1 MFMLNKRLSFGL
13 TGAQEEG
20 FRRSSLVSDIKQA
33 KIGILLFIIP
43 AVAFFYNDYQFFGLS
58 DEFYGLIALRA
69 GFVIFSIGTVVLLNR
84 LKDYRTYDRYIAAWE
99 TVAVVIVTIVDASRP
114 GGFIA
119 HVIFITIFVFII
131 YLVIPTRLVNQI
143 FFAALQTV
151 GEVLIIV
158 LAVSTTM
165 QSLYTVYFSLI
176 LANLIAVSS
185 SWQFHAHR
193 RQGYEAEESLRESR
207 NRFHALFSSSNE
219 GIALH
224 ELVNGDDGNVR
235 DYRILDVNPAFELT
249 TSIPRDRAVGRLGSE
264 LYGTGAPPYMDIY
277 EKVARSGVPTSFDT
291 YFPPMSKHF
300 RISVFSPGK
309 GQFATVFVDITALKD
324 LEGQLNQRADELG
337 RSNAD
342 LQQFAYVSSH
352 DLQEPLRMVVGY
364 LSLLQKRYSD
374 QLDTQARQY
383 IDNAI
388 MGGTRMRQL
397 IDELLEYSRLDTST
411 KEFAPVSM
419 NEVME
424 TTIKMLNHPIQE
436 SKADIFVGP
445 LPTIMADG
453 SQMMQLMQNLV
464 ANAVKFHGKER
475 PMVHVTASRGPTDW
489 TFSIRDNGIGL
500 DVEYSDR
507 IFQMFQRL
515 HGREEYAGN
524 GVGLAIAKKII
535 ERHGGR
541 IWVESEE
548 GKGANFLFTV
558 PLNR

>member
-1 MFMLNKRLSFGL
+1 MSMPNKRLSFGL
-13 TGAQEEG
+13 TDPQEEG
-20 FRRSSLVSDIKQA
+20 FRRSSLISDVRQA
-33 KIGILLFIIP
+33 KIGILLFFIP
-43 AVAFFYNDYQFFGLS
+43 AVAFIYNDYQFFGLS
-58 DEFYGLIALRA
+58 DEFYGLITLRA
-69 GFVIFSIGTVVLLNR
+69 GFVIFSIGTVFLLSR
-84 LKDYRTYDRYIAAWE
+84 TKDYRTYDRSIIAWE
-99 TVAVVIVTIVDASRP
+99 TVAVVIVTIVDATRP
-114 GGFIA
+114 GSFIA

-131 YLVIPTRLVNQI
+131 YLVIPTRLVNQM
-143 FFAALQTV
+143 FFAAMQTI

-158 LAVSTTM
+158 LAVSTTI
-165 QSLYTVYFSLI
+165 QSLYTVYFSLV
-176 LANLIAVSS
+176 LANIIAFSS

-193 RQGYEAEESLRESR
+193 RQAYAAEESLRESR

-224 ELVNGDDGNVR
+224 ELVNGDDGSVR
-235 DYRILDVNPAFELT
+235 DYRILDVNPAFGLT
-249 TSIPRDRAVGRLGSE
+249 TSIPREKAIGALASE
-264 LYGTGAPPYMDIY
+264 LYGTGDPPYLDIY
-277 EKVARSGVPTSFDT
+277 EKVAMSGEPTSFDT
-291 YFPPMSKHF
+291 YFPPMNKHF

-324 LEGQLNQRADELG
+324 LETQLKQRADELG
-337 RSNAD
+337 RSNSD

-364 LSLLQKRYSD
+364 LSLLQKRYGD
-374 QLDTQARQY
+374 QLDSQAQHY

-388 MGGTRMRQL
+388 TGGTRMRQL
-397 IDELLEYSRLDTST
+397 IDELLEYSRLDTSI
-411 KEFAPVSM
+411 KEFVPVNM

-424 TTIKMLNHPIQE
+424 TTIKMLDHSIQE

-445 LPTIMADG
+445 LPTIKADG
-453 SQMMQLMQNLV
+453 SQMMQVMQNLV
-464 ANAVKFHGKER
+464 ANAIKFHGPER
-475 PMVHVTASRGPTDW
+475 PMVHVTAKKGPSEW
-489 TFSIRDNGIGL
+489 TFSIKDNGIGL
-500 DVEYSDR
+500 NVEYMDR

-515 HGREEYAGN
+515 HNREEYPGN

-558 PLNR
+558 PLDG